1 MEEDDELKCGNQS
14 RVIESSQTG
23 VRIMSEGGDAQARVL
38 LQQIIDFL
46 PDATFV
52 IDRQGVVI
60 AWNRAMERLT
70 RIKAE
75 DMLGKG
81 DLEYSLAFYNVKRPV
96 LIDLVN
102 NSDLDILS
110 KYEYVRREGETLIS
124 ETPPYT
130 HLYGGNCY
138 LNIACPLY
146 DRKGEVIGAIECIRD
161 ITEQKQAERAL
172 KESEERFKLTFYSS
186 PDAII
191 LGRMQDAMWVDINEG
206 FSKLSGYRREEVI
219 GKTSF
224 ELEIWA
230 NPEDRDKMIKELTR
244 KGFCENLEAVFR
256 RRDGTVGTGLISS
269 RVIFLG
275 KVPHIISVTRDI
287 TAMKEADEERK
298 RLEAQLIQA
307 QKMESV
313 GRLAGGI
320 AHDFNNM
327 LGVILGRAELALSRS
342 EPGGKLHS
350 DLLDIQKAARRSAD
364 LTKQLLG
371 FARRQTTEPKVLD
384 LNDTISGMLKMLRRM
399 IGEDIDLAFLP
410 GLDVRQV
417 KMDPAQLDQ
426 ILANLC
432 VNARDAI
439 DDVGKIT
446 IETENAMLTYEDF
459 KDKPYAAAGRYVSL
473 IVSDT
478 GCGMAKDVVEKI
490 FEPFFTTKEV
500 GKGTG
505 LGLAKVY
512 AIVKQNEGYI
522 NVYSEPGK
530 GTTFKIYLPAQG
542 YNATQGQIGDAEEEI
557 IGGDETVLLVEDEP
571 MLLEMGEIMLKR
583 LGYDVFTAN
592 GPGQALETVK
602 RCDKDIA
609 LLITDVVMP
618 EMNGMEL
625 SERLCSLKPGIR
637 CLFTSGYTANVIAR
651 HGVLKEGVSFI
662 QKPLLLKDLA
672 VKIRSILDTKVH
684 IPAANNER

>member
-1 MEEDDELKCGNQS
+1 
-14 RVIESSQTG
+14 
-23 VRIMSEGGDAQARVL
+23 MSEGGDAQARVL

-505 LGLAKVY
+505 LGLATVY
-512 AIVKQNEGYI
+512 GIVKQNEGYI

>member
-1 MEEDDELKCGNQS
+1 
-14 RVIESSQTG
+14 
-23 VRIMSEGGDAQARVL
+23 MSEGGDAQARVL

>member
-1 MEEDDELKCGNQS
+1 
-14 RVIESSQTG
+14 
-23 VRIMSEGGDAQARVL
+23 
-38 LQQIIDFL
+38 
-46 PDATFV
+46 
-52 IDRQGVVI
+52 
-60 AWNRAMERLT
+60 
-70 RIKAE
+70 
-75 DMLGKG
+75 
-81 DLEYSLAFYNVKRPV
+81 
-96 LIDLVN
+96 
-102 NSDLDILS
+102 
-110 KYEYVRREGETLIS
+110 
-124 ETPPYT
+124 
-130 HLYGGNCY
+130 
-138 LNIACPLY
+138 
-146 DRKGEVIGAIECIRD
+146 
-161 ITEQKQAERAL
+161 
-172 KESEERFKLTFYSS
+172 
-186 PDAII
+186 
-191 LGRMQDAMWVDINEG
+191 
-206 FSKLSGYRREEVI
+206 
-219 GKTSF
+219 
-224 ELEIWA
+224 
-230 NPEDRDKMIKELTR
+230 
-244 KGFCENLEAVFR
+244 
-256 RRDGTVGTGLISS
+256 
-269 RVIFLG
+269 
-275 KVPHIISVTRDI
+275 
-287 TAMKEADEERK
+287 
-298 RLEAQLIQA
+298 
-307 QKMESV
+307 
-313 GRLAGGI
+313 
-320 AHDFNNM
+320 
-327 LGVILGRAELALSRS
+327 
-342 EPGGKLHS
+342 
-350 DLLDIQKAARRSAD
+350 
-364 LTKQLLG
+364 
-371 FARRQTTEPKVLD
+371 
-384 LNDTISGMLKMLRRM
+384 
-399 IGEDIDLAFLP
+399 
-410 GLDVRQV
+410 
-417 KMDPAQLDQ
+417 
-426 ILANLC
+426 
-432 VNARDAI
+432 DAI

>member
-1 MEEDDELKCGNQS
+1 
-14 RVIESSQTG
+14 
-23 VRIMSEGGDAQARVL
+23 MSEGGDAQARVL

-206 FSKLSGYRREEVI
+206 FSKLTGYRREEVI

-505 LGLAKVY
+505 LGLATVY
-512 AIVKQNEGYI
+512 GIVKQNEGYI

>member
-1 MEEDDELKCGNQS
+1 MEEDGELKCGNQS

-505 LGLAKVY
+505 LGLATVY
-512 AIVKQNEGYI
+512 GIVMQNEGYI
-522 NVYSEPGK
+522 KLYSEPGK
-530 GTTFKIYLPAQG
+530 GTIFKIYLPAQG

-672 VKIRSILDTKVH
+672 VKIRSIRDTKVH

>member
-206 FSKLSGYRREEVI
+206 FSKLTGYRREEVI

-505 LGLAKVY
+505 LGLATVY
-512 AIVKQNEGYI
+512 GIVKQNEGYI
-522 NVYSEPGK
+522 NVRDLRCAIFCQARQSTG
-530 GTTFKIYLPAQG
+530 A
-542 YNATQGQIGDAEEEI
+542 AEEC
-557 IGGDETVLLVEDEP
+557 GG
-571 MLLEMGEIMLKR
+571 R
-583 LGYDVFTAN
+583 
-592 GPGQALETVK
+592 
-602 RCDKDIA
+602 
-609 LLITDVVMP
+609 
-618 EMNGMEL
+618 
-625 SERLCSLKPGIR
+625 
-637 CLFTSGYTANVIAR
+637 
-651 HGVLKEGVSFI
+651 
-662 QKPLLLKDLA
+662 PL
-672 VKIRSILDTKVH
+672 
-684 IPAANNER
+684 

>member
-1 MEEDDELKCGNQS
+1 
-14 RVIESSQTG
+14 
-23 VRIMSEGGDAQARVL
+23 MSEGGDAQARVL

-206 FSKLSGYRREEVI
+206 FSKLTGYRREEVI